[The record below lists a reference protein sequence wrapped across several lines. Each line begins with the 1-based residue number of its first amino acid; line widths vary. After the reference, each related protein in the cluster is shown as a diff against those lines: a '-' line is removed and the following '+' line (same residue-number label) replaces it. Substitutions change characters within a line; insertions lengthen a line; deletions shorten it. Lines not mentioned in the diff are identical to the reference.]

1 MVKKTSTPIEQTA
14 RLLDL
19 VPFLLTHQGIALED
33 LAKQFGVTQEVI
45 LDDLNTL
52 WMCGLPGYTP
62 LELIDLEFDS
72 GYVTIRNADPLAKV
86 RALGGSEMVA
96 LALGLDLL
104 LNGLEGLPSEVTDR
118 IVQLSQRVRSVIGSQ
133 ITITEAAQTQVRAVI
148 DRAIAE
154 RANVSIAYF
163 SPQRDEV
170 KERIISPFGFF
181 TEGSFEYVEAF
192 CDLAGATRTFR
203 LDRINSVSSDLLPRV
218 NSSSKESVSSP
229 KNSSPKNSQPQST
242 KARIMRGDRWTA
254 ESLGLSPGQVTIGES
269 ISLSAYSLDW
279 LARTALGS
287 CGDLVIDSP
296 NEIRRSIVQSVEST
310 LALYEE
316 GAIPLAPTLR

>member
-19 VPFLLTHQGIALED
+19 VPFLLTHPGIALGD
-33 LAKQFGVTQEVI
+33 LAQQFGVTEEVI

-86 RALGGSEMVA
+86 RALGSSEMVA

-104 LNGLEGLPSEVTDR
+104 LNGLGDLPAEVTDR
-118 IVQLSQRVRSVIGSQ
+118 IKQLSQRVRSVIGSQ
-133 ITITEAAQTQVRAVI
+133 ITITEAAQSQARAVI
-148 DRAIAE
+148 ERAIAE
-154 RANVSIAYF
+154 RANVLIAYF
-163 SPQRDEV
+163 SPQSDEV
-170 KERIISPFGFF
+170 KERVISPFGFF
-181 TEGSFEYVEAF
+181 VEGSFEYVEAF
-192 CDLAGATRTFR
+192 CELAGATRTFR
-203 LDRINSVSSDLLPRV
+203 LDRVKTASPDLLPRV
-218 NSSSKESVSSP
+218 TATSKEISTTPLV
-229 KNSSPKNSQPQST
+229 T
-242 KARIMRGDRWTA
+242 KARITRGDRSTA
-254 ESLGLSPGQVTIGES
+254 ESLGLSPNEVTIGEPL
-269 ISLSAYSLDW
+269 SLTAYSVDW
-279 LARTALGS
+279 LTRTALSS
-287 CGDLVIDSP
+287 CGDLLIVSP
-296 NEIRRSIVQSVEST
+296 VEIRRIIVQSVEST

>member
-1 MVKKTSTPIEQTA
+1 MVKRTSTPIEQTA

-19 VPFLLTHQGIALED
+19 VPFLLTHQGIAVDD
-33 LAKQFGVTQEVI
+33 LAKQFAVTQEVI

-86 RALGGSEMVA
+86 RALGGCEMVA

-104 LNGLEGLPSEVTDR
+104 LNGLGVLPTEITDR
-118 IVQLSQRVRSVIGSQ
+118 IVQLSERVRSVIGSQ
-133 ITITEAAQTQVRAVI
+133 ITITEAAQSQVRAVI

-170 KERIISPFGFF
+170 KERIVSPFGFF
-181 TEGSFEYVEAF
+181 IEGSFEYLEAF
-192 CDLAGATRTFR
+192 CELAGAARTFR
-203 LDRINSVSSDLLPRV
+203 LDRIKTASPDLLPRITAT
-218 NSSSKESVSSP
+218 SKEISATP
-229 KNSSPKNSQPQST
+229 LTT
-242 KARIMRGDRWTA
+242 KARITRGERSTA
-254 ESLGLSPGQVTIGES
+254 ESLGLSPGEITIGEA
-269 ISLSAYSLDW
+269 ISLSAYSVDW
-279 LARTALGS
+279 IARTALGS

-296 NEIRRSIVQSVEST
+296 EEIRRSIVQSVETT